1 MIEKLKNVKIP
12 KELLCRWEFLGKHIL
27 DWRHKVTGK
36 RLFKFMW
43 QPESKEFLMVYYPFD
58 HKYACLNCGSH
69 KFHEYVRGIFF
80 KEKNIVY
87 LRMHERKDWL
97 KETEKMLRE
106 NNLPQDIKVMWGKD
120 AYKIL
125 EEDLKDL

>member
-1 MIEKLKNVKIP
+1 MIEKLKNVRIP
-12 KELLCRWEFLGKHIL
+12 EELLCRWDFLGGHVLNWKHKL
-27 DWRHKVTGK
+27 TGK

-43 QPESKEFLMVYYPFD
+43 QPESKEFLMTYYPFD
-58 HKYACLNCGSH
+58 HKYACLNFGSH
-69 KFHEYVRGIFF
+69 KFCEYVRGIFL

-106 NNLPQDIKVMWGKD
+106 NNLPQDIKVMWGKE

>member
-12 KELLCRWEFLGKHIL
+12 KELLCRWDFLGKHIL

-36 RLFKFMW
+36 GLFKFMW
-43 QPESKEFLMVYYPFD
+43 QPESKEFLMTYYPFD
-58 HKYACLNCGSH
+58 HKYACLNFGNH

-80 KEKNIVY
+80 EEKKIVY
-87 LRMHERKDWL
+87 LRMHEKEDWL

-106 NNLPQDIKVMWGKD
+106 NNLPQDIKVMWGKE
-120 AYKIL
+120 AYVIL
-125 EEDLKDL
+125 GKDLRGL